1 MGKEGGFWALNM
13 GFFEVSYYG
22 RRRRGMSV
30 ICVLGFGIWGFLRFH
45 TREEEED
52 DDDDDIC
59 DLYFRLW
66 DVGTSS

>member
-1 MGKEGGFWALNM
+1 MC
-13 GFFEVSYYG
+13 
-22 RRRRGMSV
+22 V

-52 DDDDDIC
+52 DDDDIC